1 MAQGYTQV
9 EGVDFNDS
17 FAPVASLESIRILH
31 SIACIMNF
39 KLYQMDV
46 KSAFFNGLLH
56 EEMFVKQPKGFQ
68 DPHFPDHVLRLKK
81 ALYGVKQAPREWYD
95 CLMSYLLQ
103 HGFKR
108 GQANRTLFV
117 KQDEKSLLAQ
127 EFLEEMKKEFKM
139 SIVEELN
146 YFLDLQVKHRK
157 DGIFIPQEKYAKILT
172 KRFSLDSKK
181 HASTPMSSSVKL
193 SFDLA
198 GVEVDPTLYRSMI
211 GNLLCLT
218 TRRSDI
224 AFSIRV

>member
-9 EGVDFNDS
+9 EGVNFNDS

-146 YFLDLQVKHRK
+146 YFLGLQVKQRK
-157 DGIFIPQEKYAKILT
+157 DEIFIPQEKYAKNSHKVI
-172 KRFSLDSKK
+172 RFRLQETCIQSNEFLGKTELRSSRCGSRSNPLQEHDRQS
-181 HASTPMSSSVKL
+181 SMSHYK
-193 SFDLA
+193 
-198 GVEVDPTLYRSMI
+198 
-211 GNLLCLT
+211 
-218 TRRSDI
+218 
-224 AFSIRV
+224 